1 MAHFEI
7 PYDPV
12 AVSDLHHRL
21 DNTRFPLGVAN
32 DDWKY
37 GMQRGWLESFLH
49 YWRHEFDWQAK
60 VAEMN
65 AVPNHRVVIDGI
77 PIHFVHLR
85 GNGTN
90 PMPIITTHGWPWT
103 YWDYM
108 PVAHRLAAANF
119 DVVVP
124 ALPGFGWSS
133 PLPVGHLT
141 TRDVSNL
148 WNKLMT
154 EVLGYPKYAAHGGDW
169 GAIVTSELAHAIPR
183 RSTAHT

>member
-1 MAHFEI
+1 MSASTRFEI

-37 GMQRGWLESFLH
+37 GMQRGWLENFLH
-49 YWRHEFDWQAK
+49 YWRHDFDWQAK

-85 GNGTN
+85 GAGTN

-103 YWDYM
+103 Y
-108 PVAHRLAAANF
+108 
-119 DVVVP
+119 
-124 ALPGFGWSS
+124 
-133 PLPVGHLT
+133 
-141 TRDVSNL
+141 
-148 WNKLMT
+148 
-154 EVLGYPKYAAHGGDW
+154 
-169 GAIVTSELAHAIPR
+169 
-183 RSTAHT
+183 